1 MRPPAKQIRRRRK
14 KAIRRIRNR
23 ENPERQKQTL
33 RKRPLKRSLTRKT
46 SPKKKKD
53 DESQDADGEAE
64 KKEKKE
70 KKKKPKEETEDTEKK
85 TAESEDASE
94 TSGTK
99 KETEKDPEKKQK
111 KKGDKDK
118 KTKKGKEDDD
128 GAWFSDTSKEAQ
140 EARRQAEIEEMKNIS
155 KAEAVLASSDNKIDD
170 PVQLL
175 RIFLSKKREVSE
187 IVSELRRVQLAR
199 GLDDTQRLKIL
210 LEAFVNADEPAK
222 VPTALSS
229 QATVLKKFAVDKT
242 SSGVLISCLEEMVG
256 VTHPKLIPRTPHIL
270 QALYEAD
277 VLSEDAILSWADA
290 PPEAAWTVKKEIAI
304 NVRSKATPFI
314 EWLRNAEEEND
325 GADDEEEEDES

>member
-1 MRPPAKQIRRRRK
+1 
-14 KAIRRIRNR
+14 
-23 ENPERQKQTL
+23 
-33 RKRPLKRSLTRKT
+33 
-46 SPKKKKD
+46 
-53 DESQDADGEAE
+53 
-64 KKEKKE
+64 
-70 KKKKPKEETEDTEKK
+70 
-85 TAESEDASE
+85 
-94 TSGTK
+94 
-99 KETEKDPEKKQK
+99 
-111 KKGDKDK
+111 
-118 KTKKGKEDDD
+118 
-128 GAWFSDTSKEAQ
+128 
-140 EARRQAEIEEMKNIS
+140 MKNIS

-290 PPEAAWTVKKEIAI
+290 PPEAAWIVKKEIAI